1 MSGWPRVKLG
11 QVLHIDLNPVPVD
24 AITLYP
30 MVGVLSFGRG
40 LFDREPIE
48 NGKTSYRQFY
58 RLKADHIVMSQL
70 FGWEGALALSTEKFA
85 GKFLSPQ
92 FPTFLCD
99 ENQLDRNYL
108 GWVMRRPSFWEDLG
122 SRASGMGDRRRTLN
136 PEALFAC
143 EIPLPLLLEQ
153 RRIVARIEA
162 LVEKAEEARVLRGQ
176 SALELE
182 LLLARASSQILD
194 DSCWAHELLETVLA
208 EPPRNGLS
216 PQPEVESNGRPMLRI
231 NAVSSSPS
239 RHIDLSAYKSVEV
252 PDDVAKPFVLQEDDV
267 FIVRY
272 NGDIHRVAKAA
283 IFKGENKTMVVY
295 PDKLM
300 RLRTD
305 RRKMLPDF
313 LVYALGSRR
322 VRVQVEELG
331 KTTAGQIGV
340 SGADAKA
347 FEIPVPPLDDQRR
360 IVEYLDGLQAK
371 VDALKK
377 MQAETAAEL
386 AAFLPSILDKA
397 FKGEL

>member
-1 MSGWPRVKLG
+1 MKLG
-11 QVLHIDLNPVPVD
+11 QVLHLDLNPVPVD

-272 NGDIHRVAKAA
+272 NGDIHRVAKAV